1 MGEIWD
7 PVLKPDVGKFERVQR
22 QGARWA
28 KGAHGIVSVSDILK
42 ELGWKELAS
51 RRKEKRLTMLHKI
64 LHGELAVP
72 HDAVNIKHM
81 QRSRSQSMALVRPV
95 LATEYGASGNAVGPH
110 SQGLSTP
117 AVCELISS
125 VRFLQRRCLLCVG

>member
-1 MGEIWD
+1 MAYTYLLISQMENCGEIWD
-7 PVLKPDVGKFERVQR
+7 PVLKPDVGKFERVKR

-28 KGAHGIVSVSDILK
+28 KGAHGIVSLSGILK

-81 QRSRSQSMALVRPV
+81 
-95 LATEYGASGNAVGPH
+95 
-110 SQGLSTP
+110 
-117 AVCELISS
+117 
-125 VRFLQRRCLLCVG
+125 